1 MLLTGIQEIYVVNF
15 KKQCL
20 RSNSKKKDSKL
31 KMKYLLTN
39 QQTEL
44 LHFRILEQSDFENWL
59 ELFKDEQTSKMLGM
73 DNFKTPK
80 ERCEKWFEMTFH
92 RYENNLG
99 GQNVLISKENNQL
112 VGQCG
117 LLVRE
122 VENEFELEIAYSIL
136 PEFRGKGFA
145 IEAARK
151 CRDFAFESQFHNRLI
166 SIIIPENDNSKNVA
180 LKNGMSFIKQIDYSG
195 KKMDL
200 FQITKQDWE
209 NLD

>member
-1 MLLTGIQEIYVVNF
+1 
-15 KKQCL
+15 
-20 RSNSKKKDSKL
+20 
-31 KMKYLLTN
+31 MKYLLTN
-39 QQTEL
+39 QQTER
-44 LHFRILEQSDFENWL
+44 LHFRTLEQSDFKNWL
-59 ELFKDEQTSKMLGM
+59 KLFEDEQTARMLGM

-80 ERCEKWFEMTFH
+80 ECCEKWFEWTFH
-92 RYENNLG
+92 RYKNNLG

-180 LKNGMSFIKQIDYSG
+180 LKNGMSFKKQIDYSR